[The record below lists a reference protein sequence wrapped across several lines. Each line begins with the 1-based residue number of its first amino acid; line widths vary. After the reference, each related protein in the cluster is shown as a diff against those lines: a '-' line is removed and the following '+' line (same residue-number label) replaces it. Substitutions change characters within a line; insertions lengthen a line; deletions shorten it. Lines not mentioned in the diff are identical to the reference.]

1 MLEAIQ
7 DYKLQMISYN
17 NQKFNKTSDYF
28 KNVTLK
34 KDSIPETYVLVIG
47 ESTTKNH
54 MELYDYYRN
63 TTPLLHSISNE
74 LLVYNNVIC
83 PNTHTLTALEKVL
96 TLGTT
101 DNLDLKYK
109 GNLLQLFNQAGFTT
123 YWISNQKPTGIW
135 DNFITGIANSSHHKF
150 FYNISDNKSPYD
162 EVLFETYKSVLKEKT
177 SKKLIILHLMGTHLS
192 YKDRYPNSFNVFVNK
207 PKTKFNTKEVFETIN
222 NYDNSILYQD
232 YIWFSIIELLK
243 RENQKAAVLCLS
255 DHGEEVYESIDFF
268 GHTETKGTKSMYEI
282 PFLLWLSD
290 KKKDEKN
297 NLVFDVKRRYCSED
311 LIYSMADL
319 AGIHFTAFH
328 SKKSILNVNY
338 MPSKKVVIKILEK

>member
-1 MLEAIQ
+1 MVMLEAIQ

-34 KDSIPETYVLVIG
+34 KDSISETYVLVIG
-47 ESTTKNH
+47 ESTTRNH
-54 MELYDYYRN
+54 MGLYNYYRN

-74 LLVYNNVIC
+74 LIVYNNVIS
-83 PNTHTLTALEKVL
+83 PNTHTLTSLEKVL

-135 DNFITGIANSSHHKF
+135 DNFITGIANSAHKVSF
-150 FYNISDNKSPYD
+150 FNISDDKSPFD
-162 EVLFETYKSVLKEKT
+162 EIVLKTYKKVLKENK
-177 SKKLIILHLMGTHLS
+177 SKKLIVIHLMGSHLT
-192 YKDRYPNSFNVFVNK
+192 YKDRYPNEYNWFKNQ
-207 PKTKFNTKEVFETIN
+207 PKTKFDKEDAFKIIN
-222 NYDNSILYQD
+222 DYDNSVLYQD
-232 YIWFSIIELLK
+232 YIWFSIIQSLK
-243 RENQKAAVLCLS
+243 NENHKSAALCLS

-297 NLVFDVKRRYCSED
+297 NLVFDVNRRYCSED

-319 AGIHFTAFH
+319 AGIHFTSFY
-328 SKKSILNVNY
+328 SEKSILNANY
-338 MPSKKVVIKILEK
+338 LSSK